1 MTGPRRSLA
10 QTGAWLACLALGLTL
25 PGACSQSLFIQSPYD
40 ALPRV
45 SSEDVDRLHPAQAL
59 RDDLEAIVDLHERTS
74 PNPYLRVSQE
84 AIRAQVE
91 RLKASIDRP
100 LTRREFLPLV
110 MELQAAYRSD
120 HYGQWVPEED
130 LAAAFARGER
140 LLPFRAAP
148 DGEGLIVVAVSG
160 DESALDPGDRIV
172 RIGNVPADVHLARLR
187 TLAPEESSR
196 YRDTRVR
203 EQFRTLSWAAGVT
216 LPAEIEVVRADGSRR
231 TVTVEGV
238 GEGAREGERLSPAGV
253 SPQGAAGLR
262 GEVLIDSPPFR
273 LVLLSGDLPEPAP
286 IALIDFPDMNGVL
299 RGRWDA
305 FLDQAVLAANER
317 GAAGLIVDIRK
328 NSGGSSSLGDALIAR
343 LTDRPYRMA
352 AGAVWRRSPE
362 SDETF
367 SMMAKPE
374 WRWLTVALPIFLP
387 NYTRLRQGEDLTEM
401 VDVASRPRA
410 EPAFRRPAVLLIG
423 DETASSAMMLADA
436 ARTFDLMLT
445 IGQPTGGLPNSL
457 GDVGPFQLPNSK
469 IPVSFSQK
477 LFIRASGDASD
488 LGPVR
493 PHIEVAPIAGSD
505 SALERAI
512 LEIRRMNASSHAF
525 GVSGG

>member
-1 MTGPRRSLA
+1 
-10 QTGAWLACLALGLTL
+10 
-25 PGACSQSLFIQSPYD
+25 
-40 ALPRV
+40 
-45 SSEDVDRLHPAQAL
+45 
-59 RDDLEAIVDLHERTS
+59 
-74 PNPYLRVSQE
+74 
-84 AIRAQVE
+84 
-91 RLKASIDRP
+91 
-100 LTRREFLPLV
+100 
-110 MELQAAYRSD
+110 
-120 HYGQWVPEED
+120 
-130 LAAAFARGER
+130 
-140 LLPFRAAP
+140 
-148 DGEGLIVVAVSG
+148 
-160 DESALDPGDRIV
+160 
-172 RIGNVPADVHLARLR
+172 
-187 TLAPEESSR
+187 
-196 YRDTRVR
+196 
-203 EQFRTLSWAAGVT
+203 
-216 LPAEIEVVRADGSRR
+216 
-231 TVTVEGV
+231 
-238 GEGAREGERLSPAGV
+238 
-253 SPQGAAGLR
+253 
-262 GEVLIDSPPFR
+262 
-273 LVLLSGDLPEPAP
+273 
-286 IALIDFPDMNGVL
+286 MNGVL